1 MAEMDIQR
9 TFSATHTIG
18 LLHYPGCLVSGLFA
32 FAELLQ
38 AANARAG
45 ARRLRSHWI
54 NISASD
60 ASAPSCDAYVLPG
73 FWAESQAGAGAV
85 SETTPVLKW
94 LQRLP
99 EDTPLWSYC
108 TGVQLVARSGRLD
121 GRSATST
128 WWLEAPLRKEFPAV
142 QWQFRQTLIEDRR
155 MITAAGV
162 NGHLPIAQH
171 LIETVYGTQVLRD
184 VVRLM
189 VLPRPECPRPAMSG
203 LELMDHDDPLIRRL
217 RRWVERTP
225 ARKISV
231 SLAAEHLRTSGRSLA
246 RHIQQRTGRSPAW
259 LMRRLKLEQA
269 ADLLIYSERSIK
281 QVSHELGYSDEPAF
295 RRSFREAAAMPPA
308 SYRRRF
314 SRQD

>member
-1 MAEMDIQR
+1 MAQMDIPR
-9 TFSATHTIG
+9 TFSATQTIG

-45 ARRLRSHWI
+45 ARRLQSQWI
-54 NISASD
+54 HVSGSN
-60 ASAPSCDAYVLPG
+60 APDPACDAYVLPG
-73 FWAESQAGAGAV
+73 FWAESQARADTVA
-85 SETTPVLKW
+85 ETTPVLKW
-94 LQRLP
+94 LQRLAP
-99 EDTPLWSYC
+99 GTPLWSYC

-128 WWLEAPLRKEFPAV
+128 WWLEAPLRREFPAV
-142 QWQFRQTLIEDRR
+142 RWQFRETLIHDRS

-171 LIETVYGTQVLRD
+171 LIEAAYGTQVLRD

-189 VLPRPECPRPAMSG
+189 VLPRPELPRPALSG
-203 LELMDHDDPLIRRL
+203 LELMDHDDPLLIRL

-225 ARKISV
+225 AQSLKV
-231 SLAAEHLRTSGRSLA
+231 NLAAEHLRTSSRSLA

-269 ADLLIYSERSIK
+269 ADLLIYSDQSI
-281 QVSHELGYSDEPAF
+281 QQISHALGYSDEPAF
-295 RRSFREAAAMPPA
+295 RRSFREAAELPPA
-308 SYRRRF
+308 AYRRRYG
-314 SRQD
+314 RKD